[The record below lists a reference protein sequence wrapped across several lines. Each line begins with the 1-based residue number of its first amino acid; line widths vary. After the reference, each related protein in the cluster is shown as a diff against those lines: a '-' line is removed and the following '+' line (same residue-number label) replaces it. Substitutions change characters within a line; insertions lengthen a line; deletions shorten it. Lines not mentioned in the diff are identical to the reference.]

1 MGKSGSISGYDVAK
15 TGVAVL
21 ENRIGKKLIFEI
33 LEDDI
38 LIEKWF
44 EQI

>member
-1 MGKSGSISGYDVAK
+1 LGKSGSIPGYDVAK
-15 TGVAVL
+15 TSVFVL
-21 ENRIGKKLIFEI
+21 ENRIGKNLIFEI